1 MLTCTQKSGAKEGNS
16 SLHSSMKCP
25 NTAVLQTTSAPKSP
39 LPASEQEHFRAELY
53 CTQFYICPRV
63 QQNHRVGVH
72 WQCSSLSSQYHLHSP
87 SAIPSAGHPN
97 LTRPFKELSN
107 DLIFLMM
114 SNGTAN
120 TEVNHILLGTIQ
132 FLLQTIEMAGHVNQS
147 SFHASHLRV
156 RSYYCNSC
164 FSSLNEARNQ
174 NAFLKSS
181 EKWL

>member
-1 MLTCTQKSGAKEGNS
+1 MLTCTQKSGVKEGSS
-16 SLHSSMKCP
+16 SLHSSIKCP

-39 LPASEQEHFRAELY
+39 LPGSEQKHFRAGLY
-53 CTQFYICPRV
+53 CTQFYICPRA

-72 WQCSSLSSQYHLHSP
+72 WQFSSLSSQYHFTALLLYLTLDIQTLLGHSKSFP
-87 SAIPSAGHPN
+87 MI
-97 LTRPFKELSN
+97 LF
-107 DLIFLMM
+107 FLMM

-120 TEVNHILLGTIQ
+120 TEVNHIVRNNTI
-132 FLLQTIEMAGHVNQS
+132 FVTDDRNGGPVNQS

-164 FSSLNEARNQ
+164 FSSLNEACHQ

-181 EKWL
+181 EKFL